1 MNIALCLFKFFPYGG
16 LQRDFLNIAKELVKR
31 GHNVRVYTQSWEGEP
46 CPSHIELILT
56 PTSSLTNHGKNI
68 QYYEWVQKHLSS
80 SPVDKVVG
88 FNRMPNLDIY
98 YGADSC
104 YAEKTQNKSIFYK
117 LTTRYRQ
124 YIHFEKGT
132 VGRGLNNKLLVL
144 SEGQKKSYQNFYDTE
159 DDRFILLPPGIQKD
173 RKYSNFPTDLR
184 EQTRKNL
191 GLNDEDLL
199 VISIGSDFER
209 KGVDRSIRAIASLPS
224 HLRGKVS
231 FFVLGQDNSKKFIQL
246 AQALG
251 VGNLVHFVGGTNDV
265 PHYIAAADLFLHPAR
280 SECAGIAILE
290 ALVGGVPEIVTDV
303 CGYAPYVSKAQ
314 SGKLLSS
321 PFSQEQFNAVLL
333 EALNPSSLRC
343 WRQNACY
350 FADREDLYS
359 LHQKAADVIV
369 G

>member
-68 QYYEWVQKHLSS
+68 RYYEWVQKHLSS

-104 YAEKTQNKSIFYK
+104 YAEKT
-117 LTTRYRQ
+117 
-124 YIHFEKGT
+124 
-132 VGRGLNNKLLVL
+132 LLVL

-191 GLNDEDLL
+191 GLDDEDFL